1 MDTKIAAAL
10 NSINLNSQQK
20 KVLNEVLDNKFK
32 YINANSIN
40 VEWENSLNEKFK
52 ISHNYYDENYP
63 GILFKGDY
71 NDNLSQFELYFNYP
85 NGFNIISENICYEDE
100 NKEVITEKY
109 ITNITSYPADKYFE
123 FISLQNNIE
132 YDNNINLKD
141 TGICISISTQEFIN
155 QNTGI
160 NLSNSTFEL
169 TDKYITYETSYKN
182 NNIRETID
190 FYIGNEFRSKY
201 TNLNEKKEYN
211 LTIKYDYIQMTTK
224 TNTSLIANSPA
235 LGINYKG
242 ITFSDQSIIA
252 GSNFLF
258 TSLNN
263 GNNNNPYYTMLFTF
277 LYNKDK
283 SLLIGTDNTGDNLSV
298 TANIIAFDFVINKD
312 DNTERISLKDTIQ
325 DIYDKINNSNNDNG
339 SDITQSFI
347 DREIED
353 LIYEIAETRSKA
365 NEYDEIGDTYREL
378 VISEKE
384 YNKYSY
390 TYDNVVTNNLD
401 YEYNKIV
408 VYKDILT
415 KTITVT
421 NSNGQQ
427 EEINVLIVE

>member
-71 NDNLSQFELYFNYP
+71 NNNLNQFELYFNYL
-85 NGFNIISENICYEDE
+85 NSFNIISENICYEDE
-100 NKEVITEKY
+100 NKEVITKKY
-109 ITNITSYPADKYFE
+109 ITNITSYPANKYFE

-132 YDNNINLKD
+132 YNNNINLKD
-141 TGICISISTQEFIN
+141 TGIYISISTREFIN

-182 NNIRETID
+182 NNTRETID

-224 TNTSLIANSPA
+224 TNTSLIANTLP
-235 LGINYKG
+235 LDINYKG
-242 ITFSDQSIIA
+242 IIFSDQSIIA

-263 GNNNNPYYTMLFTF
+263 GNNNNPLYTMMFTF
-277 LYNKDK
+277 LYNEDK
-283 SLLIGTDNTGDNLSV
+283 ILIIGTDITGDNLLV
-298 TANIIAFDFVINKD
+298 TANIIASDFVINKD

-390 TYDNVVTNNLD
+390 TYDNIVTNNLD
-401 YEYNKIV
+401 PEYNKIV

>member
-132 YDNNINLKD
+132 YNNNINLKD
-141 TGICISISTQEFIN
+141 TGIYISISTQEFIN

-169 TDKYITYETSYKN
+169 TDKYITYTTSYKN
-182 NNIRETID
+182 DNNTPETID

-312 DNTERISLKDTIQ
+312 DNTGSISLKDTIQ
-325 DIYDKINNSNNDNG
+325 DIYDKINNSN
-339 SDITQSFI
+339 DITQSFI

-384 YNKYSY
+384 YNKYNY
-390 TYDNVVTNNLD
+390 TYDNTVINELD
-401 YEYNKIV
+401 TAYNKIV

>member
-100 NKEVITEKY
+100 NKEVITEKH

-132 YDNNINLKD
+132 YNNNINLKD
-141 TGICISISTQEFIN
+141 TGIYISISTQEFIN

-211 LTIKYDYIQMTTK
+211 LTIKYDYIQITTK
-224 TNTSLIANSPA
+224 TNTSLIANTLP
-235 LGINYKG
+235 LDIDYKG
-242 ITFSDQSIIA
+242 IIFSDQSIIA

-263 GNNNNPYYTMLFTF
+263 GNNNNPHYTMMFTF
-277 LYNKDK
+277 LYNEDK
-283 SLLIGTDNTGDNLSV
+283 TLIIGTDITGDNLLV

-312 DNTERISLKDTIQ
+312 GITGGISLKDTIQ
-325 DIYDKINNSNNDNG
+325 DIYDKINNSNDNG

-384 YNKYSY
+384 YNKYNY
-390 TYDNVVTNNLD
+390 TYDNTVINELGSA
-401 YEYNKIV
+401 YHKIV

>member
-71 NDNLSQFELYFNYP
+71 NDNLNQFELYFNYL
-85 NGFNIISENICYEDE
+85 NSFNIISENICYADE

-109 ITNITSYPADKYFE
+109 ITNITSYPANKYFE

-132 YDNNINLKD
+132 YNNNINLKD
-141 TGICISISTQEFIN
+141 TGIYISISTREFIN

-182 NNIRETID
+182 NNTRETID

-211 LTIKYDYIQMTTK
+211 LTIKYDYIQITTK
-224 TNTSLIANSPA
+224 SNTSLIANTLP
-235 LGINYKG
+235 LDIDYKG
-242 ITFSDQSIIA
+242 IIFSDQSIIA

-263 GNNNNPYYTMLFTF
+263 GNNNNPHYTMMFTF
-277 LYNKDK
+277 LYNEDK
-283 SLLIGTDNTGDNLSV
+283 ILIIGTDITGDNLLV
-298 TANIIAFDFVINKD
+298 TANIIASDFVINKD

-325 DIYDKINNSNNDNG
+325 DIYDKINNSNDNG

-384 YNKYSY
+384 YNKYNY
-390 TYDNVVTNNLD
+390 TYDNIVTNELD
-401 YEYNKIV
+401 TVYHKIV

>member
-71 NDNLSQFELYFNYP
+71 NNNLNQFELYFNYL
-85 NGFNIISENICYEDE
+85 NSFNIISENICYEDE

-109 ITNITSYPADKYFE
+109 ITNITSYPANKYFE

-132 YDNNINLKD
+132 YNNNINLKD
-141 TGICISISTQEFIN
+141 TGIYISISTREFIN

-182 NNIRETID
+182 NNTRETID

-224 TNTSLIANSPA
+224 TNTSLIANTLP
-235 LGINYKG
+235 LDINYKG
-242 ITFSDQSIIA
+242 IIFSDQSIIA

-263 GNNNNPYYTMLFTF
+263 GNNNNPLYTMMFTF
-277 LYNKDK
+277 LYNEDK
-283 SLLIGTDNTGDNLSV
+283 ILIIGTDITGDNLLV
-298 TANIIAFDFVINKD
+298 TANIIASDFVINKD

-390 TYDNVVTNNLD
+390 TYDNIVTNNLD
-401 YEYNKIV
+401 PEYNKIV

>member
-100 NKEVITEKY
+100 NKEVITEKH

-132 YDNNINLKD
+132 YNNNINLKD
-141 TGICISISTQEFIN
+141 TGIYISISTQEFIN

-224 TNTSLIANSPA
+224 TNTSLIANTLP
-235 LGINYKG
+235 LDINYKG
-242 ITFSDQSIIA
+242 IIFSDQSIIA

-263 GNNNNPYYTMLFTF
+263 GNNNNPHYTMMFTF
-277 LYNKDK
+277 LYNEDK
-283 SLLIGTDNTGDNLSV
+283 TLIIGTDITGDNLLV

-312 DNTERISLKDTIQ
+312 GITGGISLKDTIQ
-325 DIYDKINNSNNDNG
+325 DIYDKINNSNDNG

-390 TYDNVVTNNLD
+390 TYDNIVTNNLD
-401 YEYNKIV
+401 PEYNKIV

>member
-85 NGFNIISENICYEDE
+85 NGFNIISENIYYEDE

-211 LTIKYDYIQMTTK
+211 LTIKYDYIQITTK
-224 TNTSLIANSPA
+224 TNTSLIANTLP
-235 LGINYKG
+235 LDIDYKG
-242 ITFSDQSIIA
+242 IIFSDQSIIA

-263 GNNNNPYYTMLFTF
+263 GNNNNPHYTMMFTF
-277 LYNKDK
+277 LYNEDK
-283 SLLIGTDNTGDNLSV
+283 TLIIGTDITGDNLLV

-312 DNTERISLKDTIQ
+312 GITGGISLKDTIQ
-325 DIYDKINNSNNDNG
+325 DIYDKINNSNDNG

-390 TYDNVVTNNLD
+390 TYDNIVTNNLD
-401 YEYNKIV
+401 PEYNKIV

>member
-71 NDNLSQFELYFNYP
+71 NNNLNQFELYFNYL
-85 NGFNIISENICYEDE
+85 NSFNIISENICYEDE

-109 ITNITSYPADKYFE
+109 ITNITSYPANKYFE

-132 YDNNINLKD
+132 YNNNINLKD
-141 TGICISISTQEFIN
+141 TGIYISISTREFIN

-182 NNIRETID
+182 NNTRETID

-224 TNTSLIANSPA
+224 TNTSLIANTLP
-235 LGINYKG
+235 LDINYKG
-242 ITFSDQSIIA
+242 IIFSDQSIIA

-263 GNNNNPYYTMLFTF
+263 GNNNNPLYTMMFTF
-277 LYNKDK
+277 LYNEDK
-283 SLLIGTDNTGDNLSV
+283 ILIIGTDITGDNLLV
-298 TANIIAFDFVINKD
+298 TANINAFDFVINKD

-390 TYDNVVTNNLD
+390 TYDNIVTNNLD
-401 YEYNKIV
+401 PEYNKIV

>member
-100 NKEVITEKY
+100 NKEVITEKH

-132 YDNNINLKD
+132 YNNNINLKD
-141 TGICISISTQEFIN
+141 TGIYISISTQEFIN

-211 LTIKYDYIQMTTK
+211 LTIKYDYIQITTK
-224 TNTSLIANSPA
+224 TNTSLIANTLP
-235 LGINYKG
+235 LDIDYKG
-242 ITFSDQSIIA
+242 IIFSDQSIIA

-263 GNNNNPYYTMLFTF
+263 GNNNNPHYTMMFTF
-277 LYNKDK
+277 LYNEDK
-283 SLLIGTDNTGDNLSV
+283 TLIIGTDITGDNLLV

-312 DNTERISLKDTIQ
+312 GITGGISLKDTIQ
-325 DIYDKINNSNNDNG
+325 DIYDKINNSNDNG

-390 TYDNVVTNNLD
+390 TYDNIVTNNLD
-401 YEYNKIV
+401 PEYNKIV

>member
-100 NKEVITEKY
+100 NKEVITEKH

-132 YDNNINLKD
+132 YNNNINLKD
-141 TGICISISTQEFIN
+141 TGIYISISTQEFIN

-390 TYDNVVTNNLD
+390 TYDNIVTNNLD
-401 YEYNKIV
+401 PEYNKIV

>member
-100 NKEVITEKY
+100 NKEVITEKH

-132 YDNNINLKD
+132 YNNNINLKD
-141 TGICISISTQEFIN
+141 TGIYISISTQEFIN

-211 LTIKYDYIQMTTK
+211 LTIKYDYIQITTK
-224 TNTSLIANSPA
+224 TNTSLIANTLP
-235 LGINYKG
+235 LDIDYKG
-242 ITFSDQSIIA
+242 IIFSDQSIIA

-263 GNNNNPYYTMLFTF
+263 GNNNNPHYTMMFTF
-277 LYNKDK
+277 LYNEDK
-283 SLLIGTDNTGDNLSV
+283 TLIIGTDITGDNLLV

-312 DNTERISLKDTIQ
+312 GITGGISLKDTIQ
-325 DIYDKINNSNNDNG
+325 DIYDKINNSNDNG

-365 NEYDEIGDTYREL
+365 NEYDEFGDIYREL

-384 YNKYSY
+384 YNKYNY
-390 TYDNVVTNNLD
+390 TYNNTVTNNLD
-401 YEYNKIV
+401 SAYNKIV